1 MVFKDI
7 ITLEV
12 LLYFSYRFERWQSF
26 SFCSVS
32 DVLAQTSQPKINS
45 EKHFPPGLEHN
56 KYKVGAVTL
65 TLTWKLSQAEVR
77 GEKINFFFFF
87 RLVFMVWQSLE
98 HIVFIY
104 LFYFRWQGRGELS
117 FSFFL

>member
-12 LLYFSYRFERWQSF
+12 LLYFSYRFERWQRF

-77 GEKINFFFFF
+77 GEKIIFFVFFSD
-87 RLVFMVWQSLE
+87 LCSWS
-98 HIVFIY
+98 
-104 LFYFRWQGRGELS
+104 GRV
-117 FSFFL
+117 